1 MLSWLWRWPGQTGPN
16 RHSVPMVTLS
26 FVSMN
31 NTPSIGYY
39 HTIKRGLHRGRCNQG
54 ATANMRGPR
63 AENHGPV
70 CLGLVRSSVLL
81 VLTDW
86 LKMHQPRLH
95 SVSLS

>member
-1 MLSWLWRWPGQTGPN
+1 
-16 RHSVPMVTLS
+16 
-26 FVSMN
+26 
-31 NTPSIGYY
+31 
-39 HTIKRGLHRGRCNQG
+39 
-54 ATANMRGPR
+54 MRGPR